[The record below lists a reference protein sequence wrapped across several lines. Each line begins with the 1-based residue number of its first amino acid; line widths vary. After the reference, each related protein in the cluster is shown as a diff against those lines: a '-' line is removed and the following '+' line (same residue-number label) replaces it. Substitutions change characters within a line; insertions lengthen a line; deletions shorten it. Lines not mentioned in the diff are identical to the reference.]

1 MVRRVSADTGT
12 SYGPAAEM
20 IWPTRGEK
28 PSRSTASWAIRL
40 TCSRS
45 LAAPDEITPKRV
57 CSAARPAMATTIRSC
72 RCCCE
77 VRARSLLP

>member
-1 MVRRVSADTGT
+1 
-12 SYGPAAEM
+12 M